1 MPGIVE
7 RWRTLFKPN
16 VYQVY
21 LGPDAPSNVL
31 NYTARQLYN
40 SQDNLSAVVNF
51 LANSIAQ
58 LPLKVYRRKGETE
71 RERDRNSKAALL
83 LWRPNSDQ
91 TEYEFI
97 RAIARASLCRR
108 TPETRS

>member
-58 LPLKVYRRKGETE
+58 LPLKVYRRKEKRIGSATGKA
-71 RERDRNSKAALL
+71 RPRFCYGVQTAIRQSMNSSG
-83 LWRPNSDQ
+83 R
-91 TEYEFI
+91 
-97 RAIARASLCRR
+97 
-108 TPETRS
+108 